1 MGKTQES
8 IVENHVG
15 KASLAWLGLPLGWGT
30 GMNLENFQ
38 IVL

>member
-8 IVENHVG
+8 IAENRVG
-15 KASLAWLGLPLGWGT
+15 KTSMAWLGPPLGWGT